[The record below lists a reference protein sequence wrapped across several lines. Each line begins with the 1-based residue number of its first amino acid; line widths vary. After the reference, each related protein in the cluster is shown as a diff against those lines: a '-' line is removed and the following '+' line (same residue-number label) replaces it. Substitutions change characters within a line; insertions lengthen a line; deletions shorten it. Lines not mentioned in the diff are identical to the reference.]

1 MRSNAYREALPFALQ
16 ALQTDS
22 RNQDLHAAIS
32 DMQVLARIYRK
43 LSMSDEA
50 LNISEQALEMLEKL
64 PVPDPAQRADI
75 LQLLAD
81 LYSEAGDLDK
91 AMSFYLRALHIQE
104 RTLGPSHLD
113 TAMAQIAVAGIYVM
127 LGQHEQARPLMQAAL
142 DTLRRKLGDDAEPVI
157 GMALNLSQLENLMGA
172 KNNLLSLL
180 QKRLEMRQRAKGA
193 LHPEIADILTE
204 IAHWHRLHGSLSQ
217 ALQSQLQAIEIDQ
230 ATRGAEHVATVSHR
244 LQLAMIYLA
253 MNDTQ
258 RARPLLID
266 SIGSGAIAR
275 DSWKLMYAAQALG
288 NMYAKEDNSTLAIF
302 FLKMAV
308 NTMQSLRLSSRKL
321 TFSQQEDL
329 FRFNSWSYQRLAGE
343 LFKTER
349 DEEGRKVFALL
360 KEDEYRKLAQP
371 ELARQYGLLQPITY
385 SEAELP
391 WAERFQTLFAENKT
405 LAMEADRATV
415 ESDEQGIA
423 GVVRRWHLS
432 QEQGAALIDAMET
445 ALPQAQNRS
454 RTQETIRGLEAQIQL
469 QTQIGEYQSHGKH
482 AALVSYRMLGD
493 TLRISVTRDNRNTI
507 RRVRIPQDVLIPAIR
522 AFRKALEDPS
532 LDPRPI
538 ASELYAILMKPVSA
552 ELKGVTTLMLSPD
565 GALRYIPFSALYD
578 GRRYLIENF
587 SLSVQ
592 AQAHI
597 PAWTDEHSSR
607 GRIALFGM
615 TKGAEGFPALPG
627 VKKEVKGIAS
637 RSGLRSQI
645 YLDEKFTPEQ
655 LRNALR
661 QDFSYLHV
669 ASHFQFSTGSD
680 QQSFLLLG
688 DGSRLSLQDLQR
700 GDYRFD
706 RIDLLTLSAC
716 STALPTGLDAEGGE
730 KDGLAELTQK
740 LGAKSVIATLW
751 AINDAGTSMLMQRL
765 YGALAGR
772 TGQNADKAS
781 ALQLAQLA
789 LLRSGSGKGSKVSLA
804 SKAPQ
809 GYTHPYYWSAFVLM
823 GNWL

>member
-1 MRSNAYREALPFALQ
+1 MRSDAHRAALPFALQ

-22 RNQDLHAAIS
+22 QNQDLHAAIS

-43 LSMSDEA
+43 LSMPGEA
-50 LNISEQALEMLEKL
+50 LNIAEQALETLERL
-64 PVPDPAQRADI
+64 PAPDPAQRADM

-81 LYSEAGDLDK
+81 LYSDAGDLDK

-104 RTLGPSHLD
+104 RTSGPSHLD
-113 TAMAQIAVAGIYVM
+113 TAMAQIAAAGMYVM
-127 LGQHEQARPLMQAAL
+127 LGQNEQARPLMQAAL

-157 GMALNLSQLENLMGA
+157 GMALNLAQLENMMGGR
-172 KNNLLSLL
+172 NDLLPLL
-180 QKRLEMRQRAKGA
+180 QKRLEMRQRARGTV
-193 LHPEIADILTE
+193 HPEIADILTE

-230 ATRGAEHVATVSHR
+230 ATLGPEHVVTVSHQ
-244 LQLAMIYLA
+244 LQLAMIYLE
-253 MNDTQ
+253 MNDTRQ
-258 RARPLLID
+258 ARPLLID
-266 SIGSGAIAR
+266 SIGTGAIAR

-288 NMYAKEDNSTLAIF
+288 NMYAKEGNSALSVF
-302 FLKMAV
+302 FFKMAV
-308 NTMQSLRLSSRKL
+308 NAMQGLRLSSRKL

-360 KEDEYRKLAQP
+360 KEEEYRKLMQP
-371 ELARQYGLLQPITY
+371 ELARQYGLLQPLAY
-385 SEAELP
+385 SETELP
-391 WAERFQTLFAENKT
+391 WSERFQTLFAENKK

-415 ESDEQGIA
+415 ESDEQRIA
-423 GVVRRWHLS
+423 GVVPRRHLAR
-432 QEQGAALIDAMET
+432 EQGAALIDAMET

-454 RTQETIRGLEAQIQL
+454 RTQEAIRRLEAQIQL

-482 AALVSYRMLGD
+482 TALVAYRMLGD
-493 TLRISVTRDNRNTI
+493 TLRISVTRDNRNVV

-538 ASELYAILMKPVSA
+538 AGELYAILVKPVRA

-578 GRRYLIENF
+578 GRRYLIEDF

-592 AQAHI
+592 AEAHI
-597 PAWTDEHSSR
+597 PAWTEEHSSR
-607 GRIALFGM
+607 GKIALFGM
-615 TKGAEGFPALPG
+615 TKGGEGFPALPAVRTEVEG
-627 VKKEVKGIAS
+627 VAS
-637 RSGLRSQI
+637 RSGLRSGI
-645 YLDEKFTPEQ
+645 YLDEKFTAEQ
-655 LRNALR
+655 LKSALQ
-661 QDFSYLHV
+661 QDFSYLHI
-669 ASHFQFSTGSD
+669 ASHFQLSTGGD
-680 QQSFLLLG
+680 LQSFLLLG
-688 DGSRLSLQDLQR
+688 DGSRLSLQDLRR
-700 GDYRFD
+700 GEYRFD

-716 STALPTGLDAEGGE
+716 STAVPTGLDAEGGE
-730 KDGLAELTQK
+730 QDGLAELTKK

-751 AINDAGTSMLMQRL
+751 AINDAGTKVLMQRL
-765 YGALAGR
+765 YGALAG
-772 TGQNADKAS
+772 QDVDKAS
-781 ALQLAQLA
+781 ALQRAQLA
-789 LLRSGSGKGSKVSLA
+789 LLRSGGGNDSKT
-804 SKAPQ
+804 SKAPK
-809 GYTHPYYWSAFVLM
+809 GYAHPYYWSAFVLM